1 MDLKLDQDL
10 LTAEGY
16 SREVAQLEKIQE
28 IIRQDG
34 EIADDYLVLN
44 QIIKS
49 LEINGFLERGN

>member
-34 EIADDYLVLN
+34 EIADDYLVLD

-49 LEINGFLERGN
+49 LELNGFLERGN

>member
-49 LEINGFLERGN
+49 LEINGFLKRGN

>member
-49 LEINGFLERGN
+49 LELNGFLERGN